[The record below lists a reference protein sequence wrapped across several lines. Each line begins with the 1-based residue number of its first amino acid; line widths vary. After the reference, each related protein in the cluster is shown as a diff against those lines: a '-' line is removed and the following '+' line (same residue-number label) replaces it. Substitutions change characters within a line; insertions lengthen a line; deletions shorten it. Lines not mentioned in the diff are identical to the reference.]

1 MSVEA
6 ERGEALKVTAA
17 KQREAAVTWELAVFP
32 EVSSGVVLFPVLK
45 EILGTQELRP
55 SCLTPQRKV
64 TQQAES
70 RLSPI
75 QRFPACG
82 IGTTV
87 S

>member
-45 EILGTQELRP
+45 EILGFGVPWSDEVLF
-55 SCLTPQRKV
+55 
-64 TQQAES
+64 S
-70 RLSPI
+70 R
-75 QRFPACG
+75 
-82 IGTTV
+82 
-87 S
+87 